1 MTYRQVVAEKDL
13 RRYLGAQVLSSLG
26 DSALWLTCGIWVRE
40 LTGSDSAAGLTYFFF
55 LLPAILAP
63 AAGLLA
69 DRLRRKPLLV
79 VLNLLGVAAVLPLL
93 AVRDAADVWLIYSVM
108 AVNGALTMCIGPA
121 QSALLVEISPR
132 ELLGTMNGLLRSAQE
147 SLRLLAPVA
156 GAGLY
161 LVLGAH
167 VVVLL
172 DAATFLM
179 AAGIIATLS
188 GAGRS
193 RTTSRPEPQR
203 LRTQLGAGVRLLLE
217 SRLLRGVVLACA
229 VFMSVAGFSEAAR
242 FAIVTEG
249 LSMAPAGVGTVQLA
263 MGVGAVGCGLLAG
276 PLMTRLG
283 SAQALATALAGFALG
298 TGLTAT
304 SSFLAVYGG
313 AAMVGGSSALLIVS
327 ALTILQNN
335 APADEQGRAF
345 AGFELLTTVPQVL
358 SIAVGASLLKLVDY
372 RIVLLAITAGTLVAC
387 VIAVRAARVVSRP
400 EQEASTDARDP
411 AASSSRTESARAESE
426 TADDELGGPA
436 TTTGGPRRSHTT
448 TDLPLGKAGVLGGGH
463 QVADG
468 VCPDPA
474 VLRHP
479 ARRPEERRHFEEFVR
494 RDVLR
499 RRRTEEIARQSLG
512 G

>member
-1 MTYRQVVAEKDL
+1 MTYRQVVADRDL

-79 VLNLLGVAAVLPLL
+79 ALNLLGVAAVLPLL
-93 AVRDAADVWLIYSVM
+93 GVRDADDVWLIYSVM

-121 QSALLVEISPR
+121 QSGLLVEISSR

-161 LVLGAH
+161 LVLGAQ
-167 VVVLL
+167 VVILL

-179 AAGIIATLS
+179 AAGIIATLT
-188 GAGRS
+188 GAERPRKTARS
-193 RTTSRPEPQR
+193 EPQR
-203 LRTQLGAGVRLLLE
+203 LRTQLSAGVRLLL
-217 SRLLRGVVLACA
+217 SNRLLRGVVLACA

-249 LSMAPAGVGTVQLA
+249 LSMAPAGVGAIQLA
-263 MGVGAVGCGLLAG
+263 MGVGAVCCGLLAG

-283 SAQALATALAGFALG
+283 STQALATSLAGFALG

-313 AAMVGGSSALLIVS
+313 AVMVGGSTALLIVS

-358 SIAVGASLLKLVDY
+358 SIAVGASLLTLADY
-372 RIVLLAITAGTLVAC
+372 RAVLLAITVGTFIAC
-387 VIAVRAARVVSRP
+387 LIAVRAVRVARRT
-400 EQEASTDARDP
+400 EQDVLTDARDP
-411 AASSSRTESARAESE
+411 AAWSGTESERAESR
-426 TADDELGGPA
+426 TADDEPRGRAAA
-436 TTTGGPRRSHTT
+436 T
-448 TDLPLGKAGVLGGGH
+448 AAAAAQH
-463 QVADG
+463 QPPGD
-468 VCPDPA
+468 
-474 VLRHP
+474 
-479 ARRPEERRHFEEFVR
+479 RPTSMEEF
-494 RDVLR
+494 
-499 RRRTEEIARQSLG
+499 
-512 G
+512 